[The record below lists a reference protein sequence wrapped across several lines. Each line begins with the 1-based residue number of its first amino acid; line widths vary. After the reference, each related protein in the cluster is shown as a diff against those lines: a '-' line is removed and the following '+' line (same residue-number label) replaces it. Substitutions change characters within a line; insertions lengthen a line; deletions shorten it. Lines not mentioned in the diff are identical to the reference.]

1 MDAFYAAIEE
11 MDHPEYRGKP
21 VVVGADPKGGSGRG
35 VVSTANYVARRYGIH
50 SAMPISKAYR
60 LCPHAIF
67 VPGRPQRY
75 GEISHQVMAILGD
88 YSPQLLQISIDE
100 AFLDV
105 TQTCHAYGS
114 AAKLAEHLKT
124 RIKQEVGL
132 TASVGLASN
141 MFIAKVAS
149 DLQKPDGLTICPSGE
164 EKAFLAPLPIAKLWG
179 VGPKT
184 EKHLRDYGYQTIGDI
199 ANATQ
204 EKLARNFGQWGAQ
217 LWKLANGIDN
227 REVVDWGPRKSISQ
241 EYTFD
246 KDESDMAVVEKR
258 LWKIVDDLSAD
269 MRREQLKGRVL
280 TLKIRLEGF
289 LTYTRRQSL
298 STYTNDAEFMRGL
311 ALDLFRNFERN
322 NKKVRLIGIGLSHLN
337 NVGGEQLQLFDESH
351 SSNKEKVAHVLDELR
366 EKFGEEAA
374 ARASLLGERSHRF
387 LGSEEVPD
395 RGK

>member
-21 VVVGADPKGGSGRG
+21 LVVGADPKGGAGRG
-35 VVSTANYVARRYGIH
+35 VVATANYVARRYGIH

-60 LCPHAIF
+60 LCPQAIF
-67 VPGRPQRY
+67 VSGRPRRY
-75 GEISHQVMAILGD
+75 SEISHRVMAILGD

-105 TQTCHAYGS
+105 TQTYHAYGS
-114 AAKLAEHLKT
+114 AAKLAEQLKA
-124 RIKQEVGL
+124 RIKQEIGL
-132 TASVGLASN
+132 TASVGLACN

-149 DLQKPDGLTICPSGE
+149 DLQKPDGLTICPPGE
-164 EKAFLAPLPIAKLWG
+164 EQAFLASLPIAKLWG

-184 EKHLRDYGYQTIGDI
+184 EKRLRDYGYNTIGDI
-199 ANATQ
+199 AKTAQ
-204 EKLARNFGQWGAQ
+204 ETLARHFGLWGAQ

-246 KDESDMAVVEKR
+246 EDEADMAVVEKR
-258 LWKIVDDLSAD
+258 LWKIIDDLSAD

-289 LTYTRRQSL
+289 LTYTRRQTL
-298 STYTNDAEFMRGL
+298 SAYTNETELMRRV
-311 ALDLFRNFERN
+311 ALDLFHKFDRD
-322 NKKVRLIGIGLSHLN
+322 NKKIRLVGVGMSHLN
-337 NVGGEQLQLFDESH
+337 NTGGEQLQLFEEA
-351 SSNKEKVAHVLDELR
+351 NPPNREKIAHVLDDLR

-374 ARASLLGERSHRF
+374 VRASLLGERSHRF
-387 LGSEEVPD
+387 LGSEEVPE
-395 RGK
+395 RKK